1 MDNRTIDFNGTSEEA
16 KKRKQIARTLAG
28 LDTNM
33 TLDILP
39 ELDLLIPSPSQ
50 EEVELL
56 EESILAE
63 GLREPISIWKHNSK
77 QIIVDGHNRYAIL
90 KRHNLPLEVNILHFQ
105 DIEEVKDWMI
115 NTQLGRRNLTDEKR
129 AYLIGMK
136 YEREKKQQGRKKKL
150 DEEKRKDFPHL
161 EGNTSNISAKTIAN
175 QVNQS
180 DRTIRNYAS
189 FYRGVNLLSTEMQS
203 DLLEGN
209 IKISKGHLKKISQHA
224 GQIKQ
229 PIQDLE
235 ELSKTVERFTLKSAP
250 MPKPKASRA
259 LLEKDMIAKAEQVFA
274 QSEHL
279 TVEERA
285 QLLDSLSQWAQSQKE
300 QL

>member
-39 ELDLLIPSPSQ
+39 ELDLLIPRPSQ

-150 DEEKRKDFPHL
+150 DEEKRKDFPLL